1 MSEPSHRS
9 TSTFLFMARIARNP
23 LHQRTRSHTAGLVLF
38 VQLGLVLFALMG
50 TDQIMLLGSAG
61 VARPNTLLK
70 VSLPRVQE
78 GSLWTFNDHC
88 EHIVIGWPLD
98 GSHEPRIQL
107 ADQFA
112 SLADIQLYVR
122 EDRVCYYDRLPPKR
136 TMVIYADADMPMAL
150 ITAVKQELRYANQ
163 LRICYAVTTMP

>member
-1 MSEPSHRS
+1 
-9 TSTFLFMARIARNP
+9 MARIARYP
-23 LHQRTRSHTAGLVLF
+23 PYQRNRPHTAGVVLF
-38 VQLGLVLFALMG
+38 AQLGLVLFALLG
-50 TDQIMLLGSAG
+50 INQIILLGSAG
-61 VARPNTLLK
+61 LARPNTLLK
-70 VSLPRVQE
+70 VWLPRVEE
-78 GSLWTFNDHC
+78 GSLWTFDDHC

-112 SLADIQLYVR
+112 SLADIQPYVR
-122 EDRVCYYDRLPPKR
+122 EDRVCYDDRLPPKR

-163 LRICYAVTTMP
+163 LKICYAVRTMPWPCWPSGKCFPE